1 MIVKPF
7 PRKPLRAAMGGAL
20 PENDQISGTL
30 REPQFTYV
38 PPSHAKAL
46 NPDNTIVEGM
56 RGAGKSHWWAAL
68 NLPEHRRYLAAA
80 FPEARIESDFTTS
93 QGFGLGL
100 PPAAAPTKDI
110 LASLQAKFKPRH
122 IWQAVIAVHAALPQ
136 PFPQGVAKWDTRVGW
151 VQDNSEEYENLVFS
165 VGNDRALR
173 RSKHIILF
181 DALDRLADDWPGL
194 RPLARALFQLALDM
208 LANRGLRLKLFVRP
222 DMLEDKE
229 ILAFPDSSKLLARKV
244 ALTWQRADLYALLF
258 QCLANE
264 QGHGAQFRKHC
275 ETVFAVQ
282 WEKKKAE
289 QAWVLPDGL
298 RNDDLL
304 QKEVFHALAGP
315 AMAAGQHGHKRGF
328 PYTWLPSHLVDS
340 RDQVSPRSFFA
351 ALRSALAV
359 EGPPDW
365 PYALHYKGIQT
376 GVQEAS
382 IIRVK
387 EITQED
393 YPWVEPLME
402 PLRNEIVV
410 PCPVEE
416 ILALW
421 KSAGTIQSIKS
432 TTARTGE
439 VKLLPPHFED
449 GASGVL
455 RDLKDLGV
463 LDYIWDGRVQMPDI
477 YRIAFGLGR
486 KGGVKPLK

>member
-1 MIVKPF
+1 MNKQPF
-7 PRKPLRAAMGGAL
+7 PKKSLRAALRGAL
-20 PENDQISGTL
+20 PENDQISGSL
-30 REPQFTYV
+30 RAPQFTYV

-68 NLPEHRRYLAAA
+68 NLLEHRRYLAAA
-80 FPEARIESDFTTS
+80 FPEARIESNFETS

-100 PPAAAPTKDI
+100 SPQAAPSKDT
-110 LASLQAKFKPRH
+110 LASLQAKYKPRH
-122 IWQAVIAVHAALPQ
+122 IWQAVVAVHAALPP
-136 PFPQGVAKWDTRVGW
+136 PFPQGVAKWDSRVRW
-151 VQDNSEEYENLVFS
+151 VQDNPEDYENLVYN
-165 VGNDRALR
+165 VGSELARKAR
-173 RSKHIILF
+173 KHLILF
-181 DALDRLADDWPGL
+181 DALDRLADDWSGV

-264 QGHGAQFRKHC
+264 PRHGADFRNHC
-275 ETVFAVQ
+275 ETVFELP
-282 WEKKKAE
+282 WEKKKTE
-289 QAWVLPDGL
+289 QAWILPDGL
-298 RNDDLL
+298 RNDESL
-304 QKEVFHALAGP
+304 QKDVFHALAGP
-315 AMAAGQHGHKRGF
+315 AMAVGQHGHKRGF
-328 PYTWLPSHLVDS
+328 PYTWLPNHLLDS

-351 ALRSALAV
+351 ALRSSLEV
-359 EGPPDW
+359 DIPGDW
-365 PYALHYKGIQT
+365 QYALHYKGIQT

-382 IIRVK
+382 TIRVK

-402 PLRNEIVV
+402 PLRNKIVV
-410 PCPVEE
+410 PCPVDD
-416 ILALW
+416 ILDLW
-421 KSAGTIQSIKS
+421 RIAGTLESIRSPK
-432 TTARTGE
+432 AQTGE
-439 VKLLPPHFED
+439 VKLLPPHFEE
-449 GASGVL
+449 GPPGVL